1 MDLTVFSELESE
13 VRSYI
18 RSFPVI
24 FDRARGSLIWD
35 EDGNEYIDFFCGA
48 GALNYG
54 HNNPILKEQV
64 IEYLAADHIQHSLD
78 MATGAKKRF
87 LESFRDII
95 LQPRQLSYRLHFTG
109 PTGTNAVEAALK
121 LARQVTGR
129 SSVVAFTH
137 GFHGVSLGALAAT
150 ANDKFR
156 AAAGVSLGDVTFHPY
171 DGYFDDTTDTVAQ
184 LRTLLED
191 PGSGL
196 DFPAAVIVETVQG
209 EGGVNVARIAW
220 LQALAALCAEKGIL
234 LIVDEIQIGIGRS
247 GDFFS
252 FEAAGIVPDIV
263 TLSKSLSGYGFP
275 MSLVLLKPEL
285 DVWKPGVHSGT
296 FRGNNVAFVGAA
308 TALETYWSDPEFSPA
323 IHRRGAV
330 VADRL
335 ESIVAKHP
343 EHLATRGRGLLRGLV
358 SKSGSGVAQA
368 VSRESFARGLIVETS
383 GAHSEVLKLMPAL
396 VDDDQDTLTRGL
408 DIIDAAVDATIAK
421 LT

>member
-18 RSFPVI
+18 RSFPVV
-24 FDRARGSLIWD
+24 FDRAKGSLVWD

-54 HNNPILKEQV
+54 HNNPVLKEQV
-64 IEYLAADHIQHSLD
+64 IDYLAGDHIQHSLD

-95 LQPRQLSYRLHFTG
+95 LAPRNLSYRLHFTG
-109 PTGTNAVEAALK
+109 PTGANAVEAALK

-129 SSVVAFTH
+129 RSVIAFTH

-171 DGYFDDTTDTVAQ
+171 DGYFDQTTDTVAQ

-191 PGSGL
+191 PGSGV

-209 EGGVNVARIAW
+209 EGGVNVARVPW
-220 LQALAALCAEKGIL
+220 LRSLADLCAEKGIL

-252 FEAAGIVPDIV
+252 FEEAGIVPDIV
-263 TLSKSLSGYGFP
+263 TMSKSLSGYGFP

-285 DVWKPGVHSGT
+285 DVWQPGVHSGT

-308 TALETYWSDPEFSPA
+308 AAVETYWSDPDFSSA
-323 IHRRGAV
+323 VHQRAEV
-330 VADRL
+330 VAKRL
-335 ESIVAKHP
+335 DAIVAKHP

-358 SKSGSGVAQA
+358 SAPGSGIATA
-368 VSRESFARGLIVETS
+368 ISRESFAHGLIVETS
-383 GAHSEVLKLMPAL
+383 GPFSEVLKLMPAII
-396 VDDDQDTLTRGL
+396 DDERDTLNAGL
-408 DIIDAAVDATIAK
+408 DIIDAAADATIAK

>member
-1 MDLTVFSELESE
+1 VDLTVFSELESE

-24 FDRARGSLIWD
+24 FDRARGSLVWD

-54 HNNPILKEQV
+54 HNNPIIKEQV
-64 IEYLAADHIQHSLD
+64 IDYLAGDHIQHSLD

-95 LQPRQLSYRLHFTG
+95 LTPRNLSYRLHFTG
-109 PTGTNAVEAALK
+109 PTGANAVEAALK

-129 SSVVAFTH
+129 RSVIAFTH

-171 DGYFDDTTDTVAQ
+171 DGYFDQTTDTVAQ
-184 LRTLLED
+184 LRTMLDD

-209 EGGVNVARIAW
+209 EGGVNVARAEW
-220 LQALAALCAEKGIL
+220 LQALATLCSEKGIL

-252 FEAAGIVPDIV
+252 FEEAGIVPDIV

-285 DVWKPGVHSGT
+285 DIWQPGVHSGT

-308 TALETYWSDPEFSPA
+308 AALKTYWRDPEFSQA
-323 IHRRGAV
+323 VHRRAGT
-330 VADRL
+330 VAERL
-335 ESIVAKHP
+335 QGIVAKHP
-343 EHLATRGRGLLRGLV
+343 EHLTTRGRGLLQGLV
-358 SKSGSGVAQA
+358 SAPGSGIATA
-368 VSRESFARGLIVETS
+368 VSRASFANGLIVETS
-383 GAHSEVLKLMPAL
+383 GPFSEVLKLMPAI
-396 VDDDQDTLTRGL
+396 VDDEQDTLNKGL
-408 DIIDAAVDATIAK
+408 DIIDAAVDATIAN
-421 LT
+421 LD

>member
-24 FDRARGSLIWD
+24 FDRARGSLVWD

-54 HNNPILKEQV
+54 HNDPIIKEQV
-64 IEYLAADHIQHSLD
+64 IDYLAGDHIQHSLD

-95 LQPRQLSYRLHFTG
+95 LTPRNLAYRLHFTG
-109 PTGTNAVEAALK
+109 PTGANAVEAALK

-129 SSVVAFTH
+129 RSVIAFTH

-171 DGYFDDTTDTVAQ
+171 DGYFDQTTDTVAQ
-184 LRTLLED
+184 LRTLLDD

-209 EGGVNVARIAW
+209 EGGVNVARAEW
-220 LQALAALCAEKGIL
+220 LRALAALCAEKGIL

-252 FEAAGIVPDIV
+252 FEEAGIVPDIV

-285 DVWKPGVHSGT
+285 DIWQPGVHSGT

-308 TALETYWSDPEFSPA
+308 VALETYWRDPEFSRA
-323 IHRRGAV
+323 VHRRAGI
-330 VADRL
+330 VAERL
-335 ESIVAKHP
+335 DGIVAKHP
-343 EHLATRGRGLLRGLV
+343 EHLARRGRGLLQGLV
-358 SKSGSGVAQA
+358 SAPGSGIATA
-368 VSRESFARGLIVETS
+368 VSRESFANGLIVETS
-383 GAHSEVLKLMPAL
+383 GPFSEVLKLMPAI
-396 VDDDQDTLTRGL
+396 VDDEQDTLTKGL
-408 DIIDAAVDATIAK
+408 DIIDAAVDATIAN
-421 LT
+421 LA